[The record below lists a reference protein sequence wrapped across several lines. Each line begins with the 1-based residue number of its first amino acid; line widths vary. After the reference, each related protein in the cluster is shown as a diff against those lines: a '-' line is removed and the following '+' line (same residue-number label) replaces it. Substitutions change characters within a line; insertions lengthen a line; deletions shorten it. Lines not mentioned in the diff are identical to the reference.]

1 LTLTLSEDLNQ
12 CYHWC
17 NLYNMTIYVT
27 KSKIMFVISK
37 HNQRIISQDFPGIS
51 YKDSYISVSN
61 SEY

>member
-1 LTLTLSEDLNQ
+1 
-12 CYHWC
+12 
-17 NLYNMTIYVT
+17 MTIYVT